1 MTSWFRWILAFSLST
16 SALHAQDWLKWFGIR
31 PLDDTISSEKSGF
44 AILPLLYYTPDTR
57 LAFGAAGVYYFS
69 FKAKTPIQKDARLSY
84 IQFLA
89 DYTQNRQLDIWAL
102 WNVFTRNE
110 DYLIKG
116 ELRYRNFPD
125 RFYGI
130 GNATPREAAEFYSY
144 DLNSFKYLMLKKVHG
159 NLFVG
164 FDLMISNEYNF
175 KIKDGGILDLNDITG
190 NRGGVTSGLGGVV
203 TYDDRDNVVN
213 AYKGSLIEGSLYV
226 FRNEIGSDFNFLNLN
241 ILFQTYKE
249 IKPRN
254 ILAFQFSGRY
264 NSDGVPMLDMATA
277 GGEEILRGYA
287 RNRFRD
293 RNFTGFQVEY
303 RYPLFWRLGMVTFAG
318 VGDVFSSI
326 RDLSLQRAKYSI
338 GTGLRFTI
346 NPAER
351 LNLRFD
357 IGFGREGPQYYLM
370 VTEAF

>member
-1 MTSWFRWILAFSLST
+1 MST
-16 SALHAQDWLKWFGIR
+16 YTVSGQDWLRWFGIR
-31 PLDDTISSEKSGF
+31 PMHDTISTEKSGF
-44 AILPLLYYTPDTR
+44 AVLPLFYYTPDTR
-57 LAFGAAGVYYFS
+57 FAFGAAGVYYFS
-69 FKAKTPIQKDARLSY
+69 IKARRPDEKDARLSY

-89 DYTQNRQLDIWAL
+89 DYTQNRQLDVWGL
-102 WNVFTRNE
+102 WNIFTRNE

-130 GNATPREAAEFYSY
+130 GNATSRDDAEYYSY
-144 DLNSFKYLMLKKVHG
+144 DLKSLKYLMLKRVRG
-159 NLFVG
+159 ELFIG
-164 FDLMISNEYNF
+164 FDFMLSNEYNF
-175 KIKDGGILDLNDITG
+175 QIKENGLLESNNITG
-190 NRGGVTSGLGGVV
+190 NRGGVTSGVGGVI

-213 AYKGSLIEGSLYV
+213 AYKGTLFEISTYYFSYA
-226 FRNEIGSDFNFLNLN
+226 IGSDFNFLNINALY
-241 ILFQTYKE
+241 QTYFQ
-249 IKPRN
+249 IKPKN
-254 ILAFQFSGRY
+254 TLAFQFVGRY

-293 RNFTGFQVEY
+293 RNFTGMQLEY
-303 RYPLFWRLGMVTFAG
+303 RFPLFWRMGMVTFAG
-318 VGDVFSSI
+318 VGDVFGSF
-326 RDLSLQRAKYSI
+326 RDLSFERAKYSV
-338 GTGLRFTI
+338 GTGLRFAI

-357 IGFGREGPQYYLM
+357 VGFGKEGPQYYLM

>member
-1 MTSWFRWILAFSLST
+1 MTKWIRWLLVFSLST

-31 PLDDTISSEKSGF
+31 PIDDTISTEKSGF
-44 AILPLLYYTPDTR
+44 AVLPLLYYTPDTR

-69 FKAKTPIQKDARLSY
+69 IKAKTPYQKDARLSY

-110 DYLIKG
+110 DYLLKG

-130 GNATPREAAEFYSY
+130 GNATPREAAEYYSY
-144 DLNSFKYLMLKKVHG
+144 DLKSFKYLMLKKVRSE
-159 NLFVG
+159 LFIG

-175 KIKDGGILDLNDITG
+175 KIKEGGILDLDEITG
-190 NRGGVTSGLGGVV
+190 NRGGVTSGFGAVV

-213 AYKGSLIEGSLYV
+213 AYKGSLFEISTYV
-226 FRNEIGSDFNFLNLN
+226 FSNVIGSDFNFFNFNL
-241 ILFQTYKE
+241 LYQTYKE
-249 IKPRN
+249 LKPN
-254 ILAFQFSGRY
+254 NVLAFQLVTRL
-264 NSDGVPMLDMATA
+264 NTKGVPMLDMSTA

-293 RNFTGFQVEY
+293 LNFTGFQFEY
-303 RYPLFWRLGMVTFAG
+303 RYPLFWRLGMVAFAG
-318 VGDVFSSI
+318 VGDVYNSLN
-326 RDLSLQRAKYSI
+326 DLSLTRAKYSI
-338 GTGLRFTI
+338 GTGLRFVI

-357 IGFGREGPQYYLM
+357 VGIGREGPQYYLM